1 MELRQYWRIVRRRIW
16 IPLVLVLVVAGISVF
31 TAKTPT
37 PSYTASLRFV
47 VSVEPERVEGQFNYD
62 GYYAG
67 VSSEFIADDLSE
79 IVRSQ
84 AFTEDVN
91 RRLSQMGSALQIAP
105 GALSGATFADKHHR
119 ILQITITWPN
129 PDELQELGEAIAQ
142 AVKEDSP
149 KYIKQFST
157 FGSVITIIDR
167 PTVATQIP
175 PSLTQKLDLPLRL
188 ILALLAGIGLT
199 FLLHYLDASVQNAE
213 ELEALGIPVLAEIPK
228 K

>member
-16 IPLVLVLVVAGISVF
+16 IPIVLVLVVAGISVF
-31 TAKTPT
+31 TAKAPT

-47 VSVEPERVEGQFNYD
+47 VSVKPERAEGQFNYD

-91 RRLSQMGSALQIAP
+91 RHLSQMGSALQIAP
-105 GALSGATFADKHHR
+105 GALNGITFADKHHR
-119 ILQITITWPN
+119 ILQINITWSN
-129 PDELQELGEAIAQ
+129 PDELQELGEAIIQ
-142 AVKEDSP
+142 AVEEDSP
-149 KYIKQFST
+149 KYLQQFST
-157 FGSVITIIDR
+157 FGSVITVIDR
-167 PTVATQIP
+167 PLNAAPVA
-175 PSLTQKLDLPLRL
+175 PSLTQKLDWPIRL

-199 FLLHYLDASVQNAE
+199 FLLHYLDTSVQSAE
-213 ELEALGIPVLAEIPK
+213 ELEALGISVLAEIPK

>member
-1 MELRQYWRIVRRRIW
+1 MELRQYWRIIKQRIW
-16 IPLVLVLVVAGISVF
+16 IPLVLALVVAGISVF
-31 TAKTPT
+31 TAKTPA

-67 VSSEFIADDLSE
+67 ISSEFIADDLSE

-91 RRLSQMGSALQIAP
+91 RHLNQTGSALQIAP
-105 GALSGATFADKHHR
+105 GALSGITFADKHHR
-119 ILQITITWPN
+119 ILQINITWPN
-129 PDELQELGEAIAQ
+129 PNELQELGEAIAQ
-142 AVKEDSP
+142 AVEEDSA
-149 KYIKQFST
+149 KYLKQFSA

-167 PTVATQIP
+167 PLGAAQIP

-199 FLLHYLDASVQNAE
+199 FLLHYLDTSVRSAKELE
-213 ELEALGIPVLAEIPK
+213 ELGIVVLAEIPK
-228 K
+228 